1 MSVGT
6 DIRISVLHEYRKVA
20 WAGGAEKG
28 AGHRATEGM
37 RIRKSATDF
46 SNSVVPYIL
55 KLVLDER
62 VRRHMPALMI
72 VVANLKGGSTK
83 TTTAAF
89 VLHALA
95 EAGLAALGVDAD
107 GENESLLAWS
117 EAGEWS
123 IPVIGMPVADLHRKL
138 PGVVGDR
145 YDAVV
150 IDTPPM
156 KERRGVVA
164 SAVRIATHVLVP
176 MAPTGMEYARV
187 PAIRE
192 LVEEAGALAVAPPQ
206 LAVVLTRTV
215 SNAASTDVYRQ
226 MLTDDGIRV
235 LRPTVGR
242 LERYAQA
249 FGLPITNSAS
259 TAYGDVADELI
270 SIGVT

>member
-1 MSVGT
+1 MSP
-6 DIRISVLHEYRKVA
+6 VL
-20 WAGGAEKG
+20 
-28 AGHRATEGM
+28 T
-37 RIRKSATDF
+37 
-46 SNSVVPYIL
+46 
-55 KLVLDER
+55 
-62 VRRHMPALMI
+62 I

-89 VLHALA
+89 ILHALA
-95 EAGLAALGVDAD
+95 ESGLSVLGVDSD
-107 GENESLLAWS
+107 GENESLLSWS
-117 EAGEWS
+117 ESGEWS
-123 IPVIGMPVADLHRKL
+123 IPVIGMPVTDLHRKL

-164 SAVRIATHVLVP
+164 SAIRLATHVLVP

-192 LVEEAGALAVAPPQ
+192 LVEDAAAMAAGDPPQ

-215 SNAASTDVYRQ
+215 PNAASTDVYRQ
-226 MLTDDGIRV
+226 ILGGDGVRV
-235 LRPTVGR
+235 LGPTVGR

-249 FGLPITNSAS
+249 FGLPITAAAA
-259 TAYGDVADELI
+259 TAYGDIAAELL
-270 SIGVT
+270 GVTTE

>member
-1 MSVGT
+1 
-6 DIRISVLHEYRKVA
+6 
-20 WAGGAEKG
+20 
-28 AGHRATEGM
+28 
-37 RIRKSATDF
+37 
-46 SNSVVPYIL
+46 
-55 KLVLDER
+55 
-62 VRRHMPALMI
+62 MPALTI

-95 EAGLAALGVDAD
+95 EAGLPALGVDAD

-164 SAVRIATHVLVP
+164 SAIRIATHVLVP
-176 MAPTGMEYARV
+176 MAPTGMEYARI

-192 LVEEAGALAVAPPQ
+192 LVEEAGALAIAPPQ

-226 MLTDDGIRV
+226 MLSDDGVRV
-235 LRPTVGR
+235 LRATVGR

-249 FGLPITNSAS
+249 FGLPITNAAG
-259 TAYGDVADELI
+259 TAYGDVADELT

>member
-1 MSVGT
+1 
-6 DIRISVLHEYRKVA
+6 
-20 WAGGAEKG
+20 
-28 AGHRATEGM
+28 
-37 RIRKSATDF
+37 
-46 SNSVVPYIL
+46 
-55 KLVLDER
+55 
-62 VRRHMPALMI
+62 MPALTI

-95 EAGLAALGVDAD
+95 EAGLSALGVDAD

-150 IDTPPM
+150 VDTPPM

-192 LVEEAGALAVAPPQ
+192 LVEEAGALAATPPQ

-226 MLTDDGIRV
+226 MLTDDGVRV

-249 FGLPITNSAS
+249 FGLPITNAAS
-259 TAYGDVADELI
+259 TAYGDVADELT

>member
-1 MSVGT
+1 
-6 DIRISVLHEYRKVA
+6 
-20 WAGGAEKG
+20 
-28 AGHRATEGM
+28 
-37 RIRKSATDF
+37 
-46 SNSVVPYIL
+46 
-55 KLVLDER
+55 
-62 VRRHMPALMI
+62 MPALVI
-72 VVANLKGGSTK
+72 AVANLKGGSTK
-83 TTTAAF
+83 TTSAAF

-95 EAGLAALGVDAD
+95 EAGLPALGVDAD

-164 SAVRIATHVLVP
+164 SAIRMATHVLVP
-176 MAPTGMEYARV
+176 MAPTGMEYARI

-192 LVEEAGALAVAPPQ
+192 LVEEAGALAITPPQ

-226 MLTDDGIRV
+226 MLTDDGVRV

-249 FGLPITNSAS
+249 FGLPITSAAS
-259 TAYGDVADELI
+259 TAFGDVADELI
-270 SIGVT
+270 SINLQ

>member
-1 MSVGT
+1 
-6 DIRISVLHEYRKVA
+6 
-20 WAGGAEKG
+20 
-28 AGHRATEGM
+28 
-37 RIRKSATDF
+37 
-46 SNSVVPYIL
+46 
-55 KLVLDER
+55 
-62 VRRHMPALMI
+62 MPALTI

-95 EAGLAALGVDAD
+95 EAGLSALGVDAD

-123 IPVIGMPVADLHRKL
+123 VPVIGMPVADLHRKL

-145 YDAVV
+145 YAAVV
-150 IDTPPM
+150 VDTPPM

-192 LVEEAGALAVAPPQ
+192 LVEEAGVLAATPPQ

-226 MLTDDGIRV
+226 MLTDDGVRV

-249 FGLPITNSAS
+249 FGLPITNAAS
-259 TAYGDVADELI
+259 TAYGDVADELT

>member
-1 MSVGT
+1 
-6 DIRISVLHEYRKVA
+6 
-20 WAGGAEKG
+20 
-28 AGHRATEGM
+28 
-37 RIRKSATDF
+37 
-46 SNSVVPYIL
+46 
-55 KLVLDER
+55 
-62 VRRHMPALMI
+62 MPALTI
-72 VVANLKGGSTK
+72 AIANLKGGSTK

-89 VLHALA
+89 VLHAMA
-95 EAGLAALGVDAD
+95 EAGLTSLGVDAD
-107 GENESLLAWS
+107 GENESLLSWS

-164 SAVRIATHVLVP
+164 SAIRMATHVLVP
-176 MAPTGMEYARV
+176 MAPTGMEYARIS
-187 PAIRE
+187 AIRE
-192 LVEEAGALAVAPPQ
+192 LVEEAGAPAVTPPQ

-226 MLTDDGIRV
+226 MLTDDGVRV

-249 FGLPITNSAS
+249 FGLPITNATA
-259 TAYGDVADELI
+259 TAYGDVADELT
-270 SIGVT
+270 SIGVQ

>member
-1 MSVGT
+1 
-6 DIRISVLHEYRKVA
+6 
-20 WAGGAEKG
+20 
-28 AGHRATEGM
+28 
-37 RIRKSATDF
+37 
-46 SNSVVPYIL
+46 
-55 KLVLDER
+55 
-62 VRRHMPALMI
+62 MPALTI

-95 EAGLAALGVDAD
+95 EAGLPALGVDAD

-117 EAGEWS
+117 ETGEWS
-123 IPVIGMPVADLHRKL
+123 IPVIGMPVSDLHRKL
-138 PGVVGDR
+138 PGVVGNR

-164 SAVRIATHVLVP
+164 SAIRIATHVLVP
-176 MAPTGMEYARV
+176 MAPTGMEYARI

-192 LVEEAGALAVAPPQ
+192 LVEEAGALAVTPPQ

-226 MLTDDGIRV
+226 MLIDDGVRV

-249 FGLPITNSAS
+249 FGLPIINAAS
-259 TAYGDVADELI
+259 TAYGDVADELT

>member
-1 MSVGT
+1 
-6 DIRISVLHEYRKVA
+6 
-20 WAGGAEKG
+20 
-28 AGHRATEGM
+28 
-37 RIRKSATDF
+37 
-46 SNSVVPYIL
+46 
-55 KLVLDER
+55 
-62 VRRHMPALMI
+62 MPALTI

-95 EAGLAALGVDAD
+95 EAGLPALGVDAD

-164 SAVRIATHVLVP
+164 SAIRIATHVLVP
-176 MAPTGMEYARV
+176 MAPTGMEYARIQ
-187 PAIRE
+187 AIRE
-192 LVEEAGALAVAPPQ
+192 LVEEAGALAVTPPQ

-226 MLTDDGIRV
+226 MLTDDGVRV
-235 LRPTVGR
+235 LQPTVGR

-249 FGLPITNSAS
+249 FGLPITNAAS
-259 TAYGDVADELI
+259 TAYGDIAGELT
-270 SIGVT
+270 SIGVQ

>member
-1 MSVGT
+1 
-6 DIRISVLHEYRKVA
+6 
-20 WAGGAEKG
+20 
-28 AGHRATEGM
+28 
-37 RIRKSATDF
+37 
-46 SNSVVPYIL
+46 
-55 KLVLDER
+55 
-62 VRRHMPALMI
+62 MPALT
-72 VVANLKGGSTK
+72 VVIANLKGGSTK

-89 VLHALA
+89 VLHAMA
-95 EAGLAALGVDAD
+95 EAGLPALGVDAD

-138 PGVVGDR
+138 PGVIGDR

-164 SAVRIATHVLVP
+164 SAIRMATHVLVP
-176 MAPTGMEYARV
+176 MAPTGMEYARIS
-187 PAIRE
+187 AIRE
-192 LVEEAGALAVAPPQ
+192 LVEEAGALAITPPQ

-226 MLTDDGIRV
+226 MLTDDGVRV

-242 LERYAQA
+242 LERFAQA
-249 FGLPITNSAS
+249 FGLPITNAAA
-259 TAYGDVADELI
+259 TAYGDVADELT
-270 SIGVT
+270 SIGVQ

>member
-1 MSVGT
+1 
-6 DIRISVLHEYRKVA
+6 
-20 WAGGAEKG
+20 
-28 AGHRATEGM
+28 
-37 RIRKSATDF
+37 
-46 SNSVVPYIL
+46 
-55 KLVLDER
+55 
-62 VRRHMPALMI
+62 MPALTI

-95 EAGLAALGVDAD
+95 EAGLPALGVDAD

-117 EAGEWS
+117 EAGGEWS

-145 YDAVV
+145 YDGVV

-164 SAVRIATHVLVP
+164 SAIRIATHVLVPP
-176 MAPTGMEYARV
+176 MAPTGMEYARI

-192 LVEEAGALAVAPPQ
+192 LVEEAGALAVTPPPQ

-226 MLTDDGIRV
+226 MLSDDGVRV

-249 FGLPITNSAS
+249 FGLPITNAAG
-259 TAYGDVADELI
+259 TAYGGDVADELT
-270 SIGVT
+270 SIGIT

>member
-1 MSVGT
+1 MAPLLT
-6 DIRISVLHEYRKVA
+6 
-20 WAGGAEKG
+20 
-28 AGHRATEGM
+28 
-37 RIRKSATDF
+37 
-46 SNSVVPYIL
+46 
-55 KLVLDER
+55 
-62 VRRHMPALMI
+62 I

-89 VLHALA
+89 ISHALA
-95 EAGLAALGVDAD
+95 EAGLSLLAVDAD
-107 GENESLLAWS
+107 GENESLLSWS

-123 IPVIGMPVADLHRKL
+123 IPVIGMPVTDLYRKL

-164 SAVRIATHVLVP
+164 SAIRIATHVLVP

-192 LVEEAGALAVAPPQ
+192 LVDDAGALATEPPQ

-215 SNAASTDVYRQ
+215 SNAASTEVYRQ
-226 MLTDDGIRV
+226 MLTDDGVRV
-235 LRPTVGR
+235 LGPTVGR
-242 LERYAQA
+242 LERFAQA
-249 FGLPITNSAS
+249 FGLPITNAAT
-259 TAYGDVADELI
+259 TAYGDIAAELL
-270 SIGVT
+270 GVTTQ

>member
-1 MSVGT
+1 MSP
-6 DIRISVLHEYRKVA
+6 VL
-20 WAGGAEKG
+20 
-28 AGHRATEGM
+28 T
-37 RIRKSATDF
+37 
-46 SNSVVPYIL
+46 
-55 KLVLDER
+55 
-62 VRRHMPALMI
+62 I

-83 TTTAAF
+83 TTTAAYI
-89 VLHALA
+89 LHALA
-95 EAGLAALGVDAD
+95 ESGLSVLGVDAD
-107 GENESLLAWS
+107 GENESLLSWS
-117 EAGEWS
+117 EAGEWT

-164 SAVRIATHVLVP
+164 SAIRLATHVLVP

-192 LVEEAGALAVAPPQ
+192 LVEDAAALASGDPPQ

-215 SNAASTDVYRQ
+215 PNAASTDVYRQ
-226 MLTDDGIRV
+226 MLVGDGVRV
-235 LRPTVGR
+235 LGPTVGR

-249 FGLPITNSAS
+249 FGLPITSAAAS
-259 TAYGDVADELI
+259 AYGDIVAELL
-270 SIGVT
+270 GVTAE

>member
-1 MSVGT
+1 
-6 DIRISVLHEYRKVA
+6 
-20 WAGGAEKG
+20 
-28 AGHRATEGM
+28 
-37 RIRKSATDF
+37 
-46 SNSVVPYIL
+46 
-55 KLVLDER
+55 
-62 VRRHMPALMI
+62 MPALTI

-95 EAGLAALGVDAD
+95 EAGLSALGVDAD

-150 IDTPPM
+150 VDTPPM

-164 SAVRIATHVLVP
+164 SAVRIATHILVP

-192 LVEEAGALAVAPPQ
+192 LVEEAGALSVTPPQ

-226 MLTDDGIRV
+226 MLTDDGVRV
-235 LRPTVGR
+235 LKPTVGR

-249 FGLPITNSAS
+249 FGLPITNAAG
-259 TAYGDVADELI
+259 TAYGDLAVELTT
-270 SIGVT
+270 IGVT

>member
-1 MSVGT
+1 
-6 DIRISVLHEYRKVA
+6 
-20 WAGGAEKG
+20 
-28 AGHRATEGM
+28 
-37 RIRKSATDF
+37 
-46 SNSVVPYIL
+46 
-55 KLVLDER
+55 
-62 VRRHMPALMI
+62 MPALTI

-95 EAGLAALGVDAD
+95 EAGLPALGVDAD

-164 SAVRIATHVLVP
+164 SAIRIATHVLVP
-176 MAPTGMEYARV
+176 MAPTGMEYARI

-192 LVEEAGALAVAPPQ
+192 LVEEAGALAVTPPQ

-226 MLTDDGIRV
+226 MLTDDGVRV
-235 LRPTVGR
+235 LQPTVGR

-249 FGLPITNSAS
+249 FGLPITNAAS
-259 TAYGDVADELI
+259 TAYGDIAEELT
-270 SIGVT
+270 SIGVQ